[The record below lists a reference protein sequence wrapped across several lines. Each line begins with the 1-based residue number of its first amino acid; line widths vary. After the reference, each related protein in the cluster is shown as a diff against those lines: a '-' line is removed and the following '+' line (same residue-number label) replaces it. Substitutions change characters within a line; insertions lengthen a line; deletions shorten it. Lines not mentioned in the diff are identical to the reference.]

1 MAVFRVEEGSSDR
14 AFRLVGELDM
24 ASAGCLIERLRRAAG
39 RQGDIQLDLADLAFM
54 DSTGIHA
61 LITVCKELGEGRRLV
76 LRSPR
81 GEVAK
86 VLRLVRADAF
96 PNLAIEQDVEMR

>member
-1 MAVFRVEEGSSDR
+1 MFRVEEDSDGG
-14 AFRLVGELDM
+14 FRLVGELDM
-24 ASAGCLIERLRRAAG
+24 ASAGCLIERLRRVAG
-39 RQGDIQLDLADLAFM
+39 RQGDIQLDLADLAFV

-61 LITVCKELGEGRRLV
+61 LITLCKELGEGRRLV

-86 VLRLVRADAF
+86 VLRLVGADSF
-96 PNLAIEQDVEMR
+96 PNLAIEQDGVRR